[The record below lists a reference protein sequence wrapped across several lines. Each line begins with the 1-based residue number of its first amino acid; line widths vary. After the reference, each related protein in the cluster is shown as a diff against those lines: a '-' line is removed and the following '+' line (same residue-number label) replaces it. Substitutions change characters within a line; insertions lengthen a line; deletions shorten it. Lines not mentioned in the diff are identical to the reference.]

1 MGTHPIFES
10 DFDCLT
16 DNQKYKMSWPREEFE
31 GIGTDAIHAGQEPEK
46 WDCRSVVPMIGLS
59 TTFKQESPG
68 ILRHGRYEY
77 SRGGNPTRECL
88 EECAAKLENGKHC
101 MAYSSGLG
109 ATMSIIEAFLE
120 NGDHAVTG
128 DDLYGGTNRYLNQC
142 ASKHGVEFT
151 MVDSRCP
158 QNVRDALRE
167 NTKLVWLETPTNPLL
182 RVADIREISSLVHDY
197 NKDIVV
203 VVDNTFLT
211 PYNQR
216 PLDLGADVVMHSAT
230 KYMNGHSDVVMGLVV
245 VKSDALKKKL
255 FFVQYAV
262 GAVPSAFDCYLVNR
276 GLKTLHVRMKR
287 HGENGMAVAKFLESN
302 PRVETVFYPGLP
314 SHPQHEVFKR
324 NARGMSGMV
333 TFTTK
338 GDINNAKKV
347 LESMKCFTLAESLGG
362 FESLAEHP
370 AIMTHASVPAEQRE
384 KLGISDTL
392 IRLSCGLECESD
404 LIADLDQALKAALPE
419 GAAGTY

>member
-1 MGTHPIFES
+1 MSE
-10 DFDCLT
+10 
-16 DNQKYKMSWPREEFE
+16 SWPRPEHDNF
-31 GIGTDAIHAGQEPEK
+31 GTHAIHAGQEPEK
-46 WDCRSVVPMIGLS
+46 WECRAVVPLIGLS

-88 EECAAKLENGKHC
+88 EECVAKLENGNHC

-109 ATMSIIEAFLE
+109 ATMSICEAFLA

-128 DDLYGGTNRYLNQC
+128 DDLYGGTNRYLNKC
-142 ASKHGVEFT
+142 AAKHGIEFT
-151 MVDSRCP
+151 MVDARDP
-158 QNVRDALRE
+158 QKVRDALKE

-182 RVADIREISSLVHDY
+182 RIADIQAISTLVHDY

-216 PLDLGADVVMHSAT
+216 PLELGADLVMHSAT
-230 KYMNGHSDVVMGLVV
+230 KYMNGHSDVVMGLVITRC
-245 VKSDALKKKL
+245 AELKQKL
-255 FFVQYAV
+255 TFVQYAV
-262 GAVPSAFDCYLVNR
+262 GAVPSPFDCYLVNR

-287 HGENGMAVAKFLESN
+287 HGENGMAVAKWLETN
-302 PRVETVFYPGLP
+302 DRVQTVTYPGLP
-314 SHPQHEVFKR
+314 SHPQHEVFKK

-333 TFTTK
+333 TFVMK
-338 GDINNAKKV
+338 GKLDNAKALLSNLKV
-347 LESMKCFTLAESLGG
+347 FTLAESLGG

-384 KLGISDTL
+384 ILGISDTL
-392 IRLSCGLECESD
+392 IRLSVGLENEAD
-404 LIADLDQALKAALPE
+404 LIHDLEQALVAALPH
-419 GAAGTY
+419 GSY

>member
-88 EECAAKLENGKHC
+88 EECAAKLENGEHC

-120 NGDHAVTG
+120 DGDHAVTG

-197 NKDIVV
+197 NKDII
-203 VVDNTFLT
+203 
-211 PYNQR
+211 
-216 PLDLGADVVMHSAT
+216 
-230 KYMNGHSDVVMGLVV
+230 VV

-392 IRLSCGLECESD
+392 IRLSCGLECEAD

>member
-1 MGTHPIFES
+1 MGRQLSFEI
-10 DFDCLT
+10 
-16 DNQKYKMSWPREEFE
+16 QKRPFQKKMSYPREEFE
-31 GIGTDAIHAGQEPEK
+31 HFGTDAIHAGQEPEK
-46 WDCRSVVPMIGLS
+46 WECRAVVPLIGLS

-68 ILRHGRYEY
+68 VLRHGRYEY

-88 EECAAKLENGKHC
+88 EECVAKLENGKHC

-128 DDLYGGTNRYLNQC
+128 DDLYGGTNRYLNKC

-151 MVDSRCP
+151 MVDSRNP

-182 RVADIREISSLVHDY
+182 RVADIKEISTLVHDY

-230 KYMNGHSDVVMGLVV
+230 KYMNGHSDVVMGLVI
-245 VKSDALKKKL
+245 VKSDALKQKL
-255 FFVQYAV
+255 FFIQYAV

-287 HGENGMAVAKFLESN
+287 HGENGMAVAKFLEQN
-302 PRVETVFYPGLP
+302 PRVETVNYPGLP
-314 SHPQHEVFKR
+314 SHPQHEVFKK

-338 GDINNAKKV
+338 GDINNCKKV
-347 LESMKCFTLAESLGG
+347 LESMKVFTLAESLGG

-392 IRLSCGLECESD
+392 IRLSCGLENEAD

-419 GAAGTY
+419 GAAGTF